1 MCYCSVTILYHT
13 FQFGL
18 VFLLLFFPCDESV
31 ARLVQD
37 AAISDTKGKHSPP
50 HLVTKSRFV
59 ENLEYNLSFLASSLK
74 SEFYH
79 PVDPDKK
86 SLSGLIYKDPWR
98 LTKPPCCRW
107 IAFLQ
112 THWALIAFWHII
124 FIRWNSCHRGVRR
137 PAQYGSKSSPVQK
150 LTASNGCDNRQIR
163 PPALW
168 HCLVLERDDSQM
180 ISLTFVFLTF
190 NSGKMQGAFK
200 CRAYLN
206 WLSCI

>member
-1 MCYCSVTILYHT
+1 MMLIKDASSMFSFFCSVTSLNLAWSRNQQHKISCAKLLECAIALWQSCTCT

-37 AAISDTKGKHSPP
+37 VAISDTKGKHSPP

-79 PVDPDKK
+79 PDEK
-86 SLSGLIYKDPWR
+86 SLSKDPWR

-124 FIRWNSCHRGVRR
+124 FIRWNW
-137 PAQYGSKSSPVQK
+137 KS
-150 LTASNGCDNRQIR
+150 
-163 PPALW
+163 
-168 HCLVLERDDSQM
+168 
-180 ISLTFVFLTF
+180 
-190 NSGKMQGAFK
+190 
-200 CRAYLN
+200 
-206 WLSCI
+206 

>member
-13 FQFGL
+13 FQFGQ

-86 SLSGLIYKDPWR
+86 SLSGLIYKDIVV
-98 LTKPPCCRW
+98 L
-107 IAFLQ
+107 L
-112 THWALIAFWHII
+112 
-124 FIRWNSCHRGVRR
+124 
-137 PAQYGSKSSPVQK
+137 SPLAVD
-150 LTASNGCDNRQIR
+150 G
-163 PPALW
+163 
-168 HCLVLERDDSQM
+168 
-180 ISLTFVFLTF
+180 
-190 NSGKMQGAFK
+190 
-200 CRAYLN
+200 
-206 WLSCI
+206 

>member
-1 MCYCSVTILYHT
+1 MCYCSVTILNHT

-31 ARLVQD
+31 ARLVQV

-79 PVDPDKK
+79 PDEK
-86 SLSGLIYKDPWR
+86 SLSKDPWR

-112 THWALIAFWHII
+112 THKHIEPSLHFDI
-124 FIRWNSCHRGVRR
+124 LYLFGETGKVKQLSSWCSAPCPIWIKVKSC
-137 PAQYGSKSSPVQK
+137 PKA
-150 LTASNGCDNRQIR
+150 
-163 PPALW
+163 
-168 HCLVLERDDSQM
+168 DS
-180 ISLTFVFLTF
+180 F
-190 NSGKMQGAFK
+190 
-200 CRAYLN
+200 
-206 WLSCI
+206 